1 MILRFCTYNIGMAKK
16 TEVHTKLT
24 FAEILED
31 AIKNSRHNNAEVAS
45 LLGVSRGTVSNW
57 VSGARKPDI
66 DMTIQICLLLDLDF
80 YYLIGM
86 TIPAGE
92 LRPHEQE
99 LLLTYRQLNKAGKE
113 GLINVSRLIAAGNSK
128 KTVDAYVSKNDRMM
142 AEKGGAKNS

>member
-1 MILRFCTYNIGMAKK
+1 MAKK
-16 TEVHTKLT
+16 TKVNTKLT

-31 AIKNSRHNNAEVAS
+31 AIKNSRYNNAEVAS

-86 TIPAGE
+86 TLPINE

-99 LLLTYRQLNKAGKE
+99 LLLTYRQLNKKGKE
-113 GLINVSRLIAAGNSK
+113 GLINVSRLIATGNSK
-128 KTVDAYVSKNDRMM
+128 KTVDTYVSKKERSEADSKNDS
-142 AEKGGAKNS
+142 E

>member
-1 MILRFCTYNIGMAKK
+1 MAKK
-16 TEVHTKLT
+16 TNVNTRLT

-80 YYLIGM
+80 YYLIGL

-99 LLLTYRQLNKAGKE
+99 LLLTYRQLDKTGKE

-128 KTVDAYVSKNDRMM
+128 KTVDEYVAKKDRLNANKDG
-142 AEKGGAKNS
+142 AETK